1 MKYYYRMLS
10 DKRREELATL
20 EVRDM
25 YGIMETFIDP
35 CAVSEDET
43 IVFCDLAYAH
53 DYNESGDEDEYF
65 LAYGSLLIKVYLK
78 HYVEKEIN
86 NNTTVF
92 IHTYD
97 IKHISVSPD
106 KREELIKKEKEMK
119 EILKE
124 IIPVFEQGHMSRS
137 DNQRIFKVINC

>member
-10 DKRREELATL
+10 DKKREELAAL

-43 IVFCDLAYAH
+43 VVFCDLAYAH
-53 DYNESGDEDEYF
+53 DYNGSGDEDEYF
-65 LAYGSLLIKVYLK
+65 LVYDSLSMRVHLK
-78 HYVEKEIN
+78 HSVKKEIN
-86 NNTTVF
+86 NDTIVF
-92 IHTYD
+92 IHTYE
-97 IKHISVSPD
+97 IKHIFVSQE
-106 KREELIKKEKEMK
+106 KMEELKKKEKEIK

-124 IIPVFEQGHMSRS
+124 IIPVFEQGHMSRNG
-137 DNQRIFKVINC
+137 NQRIFKVINC